1 MLEYAKTNESRALC
15 HGNICLLCMPLPG
28 ITRLPWITLKK
39 SDAARRKF
47 KNSDVYRN
55 TFYGLVF
62 NNLNEPDS
70 ALVHLQKAADI
81 VG

>member
-1 MLEYAKTNESRALC
+1 MNPPEK
-15 HGNICLLCMPLPG
+15 I
-28 ITRLPWITLKK
+28 
-39 SDAARRKF
+39 RRTFSVKC

-70 ALVHLQKAADI
+70 ALVHLQKAANI
-81 VG
+81 PIAVP